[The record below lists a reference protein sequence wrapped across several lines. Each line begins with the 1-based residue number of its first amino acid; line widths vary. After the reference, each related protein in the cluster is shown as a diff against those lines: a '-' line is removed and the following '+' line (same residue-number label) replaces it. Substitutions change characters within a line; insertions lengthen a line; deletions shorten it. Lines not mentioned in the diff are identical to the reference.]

1 MPKTQPPRHGKH
13 TGPGSAGRRRWRL
26 TFLVAGALAV
36 AAIPTAWV
44 MTRSPAP
51 ATHHEALNTGL
62 RPTAQTEE
70 VSLWTPEV
78 KIKPRSFTE
87 DTPVELGTRFTAD
100 HDGWVSGIRFFK
112 ASGEKGGHSGS
123 LWDADG
129 HRLRRHHRRLPR
141 PARAVLPGGPRS
153 RSPTRPPRAGR
164 RPASPSP
171 RASPKASSTP
181 SRSTARAGTS
191 ARSAPKEHGRG
202 HCRRSGGPASTPTA
216 RAASRGTGIPRT
228 TTTTSTRSTSGGTP
242 CPAPRRTRRPRP

>member
-129 HRLRRHHRRLPR
+129 HRLAKVTFTDETASGWQEARFAE
-141 PARAVLPGGPRS
+141 PARISQGIVYTVSFHSQGRYVGQVGTEGARKGPL
-153 RSPTRPPRAGR
+153 
-164 RPASPSP
+164 
-171 RASPKASSTP
+171 STV
-181 SRSTARAGTS
+181 
-191 ARSAPKEHGRG
+191 
-202 HCRRSGGPASTPTA
+202 
-216 RAASRGTGIPRT
+216 
-228 TTTTSTRSTSGGTP
+228 
-242 CPAPRRTRRPRP
+242 RRTGVYAYGKSGFPRNWNPKNYN